1 MEDSRI
7 SPRRDRCASPRRDD
21 DATNDATND
30 ASSSSSSRR
39 QLRDMTPLSSG
50 RPSNRHITEQDCQG
64 FVHDPKVSA
73 GQYYEGALVSR
84 RSQMREACEKAK
96 AAICAA
102 LEKNRDDA
110 AATHASKHYP
120 FWSTPSVVGNAASV
134 PFAPARPTPTPPAI
148 STAKVIQSANF
159 VQKTKP
165 LREINAACRKVH
177 EAKKAADSKKA
188 RDMYLLR
195 STSPIP
201 QFAADYPS
209 DVFMRWAGG
218 REEFKRRA
226 RLIEGD
232 LRARGLLKRQGE

>member
-1 MEDSRI
+1 MDI
-7 SPRRDRCASPRRDD
+7 SSNRDRSASPRRDD
-21 DATNDATND
+21 DDASNH

-50 RPSNRHITEQDCQG
+50 RPSNRPITEQDLQG
-64 FVHDPKVSA
+64 FVHDPKVEA

-134 PFAPARPTPTPPAI
+134 PFAPAKPPAI

-201 QFAADYPS
+201 QFAADYPP
-209 DVFMRWAGG
+209 DVFIRWAGG

-232 LRARGLLKRQGE
+232 LRARGLLEERRRGE

>member
-1 MEDSRI
+1 
-7 SPRRDRCASPRRDD
+7 
-21 DATNDATND
+21 
-30 ASSSSSSRR
+30 
-39 QLRDMTPLSSG
+39 
-50 RPSNRHITEQDCQG
+50 
-64 FVHDPKVSA
+64 
-73 GQYYEGALVSR
+73 
-84 RSQMREACEKAK
+84 MREACEKAK

-110 AATHASKHYP
+110 AAIHASKQYP
-120 FWSTPSVVGNAASV
+120 FWSTPSVDNASYAAAASV
-134 PFAPARPTPTPPAI
+134 PFAPAKPTPTPPPAI
-148 STAKVIQSANF
+148 STVKVIQSANF

-232 LRARGLLKRQGE
+232 LRARGLLEERRRRE